1 MIDRKQICWTI
12 LLIPIFLLFGG
23 CSAGFESSTT
33 YDATTGKRTVVNYAP
48 TYKSSITNICDELRF
63 KVTGFNTKK
72 INPITYPI
80 LRALGALGP
89 DDMEFTMST
98 VVHVKNV
105 SDKPCKLEF
114 ISIRFNSDEIKKITP
129 QTCELAPNVATST
142 AEIFGK
148 CSKWAADTEK
158 ITVHLNFTVNNKV
171 YSDVPIV
178 LHRETIEEMKE
189 RLKNS

>member
-33 YDATTGKRTVVNYAP
+33 YDAATGKRTIVNYAP
-48 TYKSSITNICDELRF
+48 TYKSSITNICDELKL

-89 DDMEFTMST
+89 DDMEFTLST

-105 SDKPCKLEF
+105 SERPCKVNF
-114 ISIRFNSDEIKKITP
+114 ISIRFDSGEIKKS
-129 QTCELAPNVATST
+129 L
-142 AEIFGK
+142 
-148 CSKWAADTEK
+148 
-158 ITVHLNFTVNNKV
+158 
-171 YSDVPIV
+171 
-178 LHRETIEEMKE
+178 
-189 RLKNS
+189 LKPANLIQMSLYQPTKFLGSVRNGWLIQQKSRFI